1 MTIIEKGT
9 IVATYCAT
17 EPEAWFLGR
26 TVEPMWTAKSAARGF
41 RGESLK
47 EKKGTKYL
55 TVSKIQECIGGTHF
69 FEEGLEGQV
78 IVPAE
83 NVICIGVEVI
93 HKGMPRFIAETAL
106 GEHWES
112 LSNHETRDILASE
125 FMYLGLP
132 QRELIWSKSP
142 Q

>member
-1 MTIIEKGT
+1 
-9 IVATYCAT
+9 
-17 EPEAWFLGR
+17 
-26 TVEPMWTAKSAARGF
+26 MWTAKSAARGF
-41 RGESLK
+41 RGESF
-47 EKKGTKYL
+47 KKGTKYL
-55 TVSKIQECIGGTHF
+55 TVSKIQECIGCTHF
-69 FEEGLEGQV
+69 FEELEGLEGQV

-93 HKGMPRFIAETAL
+93 HKGMPRSIAEAAL
-106 GEHWES
+106 GEDWIS
-112 LSNHETRDILASE
+112 LSNHEIRDILASE

>member
-1 MTIIEKGT
+1 M
-9 IVATYCAT
+9 

-26 TVEPMWTAKSAARGF
+26 IVEPMWTAKLAARGF
-41 RGESLK
+41 RGESL
-47 EKKGTKYL
+47 KKGTKYL
-55 TVSKIQECIGGTHF
+55 TVSKIQECIGGTHY
-69 FEEGLEGQV
+69 FEELEGLEGQV

-93 HKGMPRFIAETAL
+93 HKGMPRLIAETAL
-106 GEHWES
+106 EEDWES
-112 LSNHETRDILASE
+112 LSNHEIRVILASE
-125 FMYLGLP
+125 FMYLGQP